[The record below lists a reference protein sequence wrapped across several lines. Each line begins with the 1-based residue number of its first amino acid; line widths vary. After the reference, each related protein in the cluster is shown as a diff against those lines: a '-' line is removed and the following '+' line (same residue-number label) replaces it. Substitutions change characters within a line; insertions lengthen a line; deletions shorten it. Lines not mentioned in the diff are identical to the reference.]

1 MNQLKPK
8 TRPTAPPSLKKN
20 VMDRIQRELLYG
32 KVVHKPQASLLNR
45 LRFNR
50 GRMLSAAALLLLIV
64 GITCTFWPTDRTL
77 SSENGTGQVLN
88 TIIQTVSPSLT
99 MSSRQKLKASSI
111 ISTFPNI
118 KKHSMKAGTS
128 TGRHKHRKTILH
140 HEYNVPVIIA
150 DASQN
155 DTEPVEETVSH
166 TDNPSL
172 SSTLFTPEEQ
182 KLIEQIRQKSDLVRA
197 CLAEELYQA
206 RLAQYKIAEIRTQYE
221 NELLK
226 LQNNIWHLT
235 PQESNNEHKK
245 TIEL

>member
-20 VMDRIQRELLYG
+20 VMDRIQREQLYD
-32 KVVHKPQASLLNR
+32 KAVHKPQASLLNR
-45 LRFNR
+45 LRFYH
-50 GRMLSAAALLLLIV
+50 GKMLSAAALLLLII
-64 GITCTFWPTDRTL
+64 GITCTLWPTERSL
-77 SSENGTGQVLN
+77 PLENCTGQVLN

-99 MSSRQKLKASSI
+99 MSNIQEMKASSI
-111 ISTFPNI
+111 ISTLSNI
-118 KKHSMKAGTS
+118 ENHNKKAGTTS
-128 TGRHKHRKTILH
+128 GKHKHRKTIRH
-140 HEYNVPVIIA
+140 IEYNTPVIIA
-150 DASQN
+150 DASPKN
-155 DTEPVEETVSH
+155 AEPIEETVSH
-166 TDNPSL
+166 TENPSL
-172 SSTLFTPEEQ
+172 PSTLFTPEEQ
-182 KLIEQIRQKSDLVRA
+182 ELIEQIRQKSDLVRA

-245 TIEL
+245 TIAL

>member
-20 VMDRIQRELLYG
+20 VMDRIQREQLYD
-32 KVVHKPQASLLNR
+32 KAVHKPQASLLNR
-45 LRFNR
+45 LRFNH
-50 GRMLSAAALLLLIV
+50 GKMLSAAALLLLII
-64 GITCTFWPTDRTL
+64 GISCTLWPTERSL
-77 SSENGTGQVLN
+77 PLENCTGQVLN

-99 MSSRQKLKASSI
+99 MSNIQEMKASSI
-111 ISTFPNI
+111 ISTLSNI
-118 KKHSMKAGTS
+118 ENHNKKAGTTS
-128 TGRHKHRKTILH
+128 GKHKHRKTI
-140 HEYNVPVIIA
+140 IIA

-155 DTEPVEETVSH
+155 NAEPIEETVPH
-166 TDNPSL
+166 AENPSL
-172 SSTLFTPEEQ
+172 PSTLFTPEEQ
-182 KLIEQIRQKSDLVRA
+182 ELIEQIRQKSDLVRA

-245 TIEL
+245 TIAL

>member
-20 VMDRIQRELLYG
+20 VMDRIQREQLYD
-32 KVVHKPQASLLNR
+32 KAVHKPQASLLNR
-45 LRFNR
+45 LRFYH
-50 GRMLSAAALLLLIV
+50 GKMLSAAALLLLII
-64 GITCTFWPTDRTL
+64 GIACTLWPTERSL
-77 SSENGTGQVLN
+77 PLENCTGQVLN

-99 MSSRQKLKASSI
+99 MSNIQEMKASSI
-111 ISTFPNI
+111 ISTLSKIENHN
-118 KKHSMKAGTS
+118 KKTGTTS
-128 TGRHKHRKTILH
+128 GKHN
-140 HEYNVPVIIA
+140 EYNTPVIIA
-150 DASQN
+150 DASPKN
-155 DTEPVEETVSH
+155 AEPIEETVPH
-166 TDNPSL
+166 AENPSL
-172 SSTLFTPEEQ
+172 PSTLFTPEEQ
-182 KLIEQIRQKSDLVRA
+182 ELIEQIRQKSDLVRA

-245 TIEL
+245 TIAL